1 MISDAKDDNILIKY
15 GTDYPSKGCC
25 IGDKD
30 TKKNWNNHQKDK
42 LFLQNLTN
50 WGKTGTGTITLTG
63 TGTIT
68 LTGTGTITITGTGTG
83 TITITLTLTR
93 EKREEFFNKG
103 TREDGTEGTEGKRE
117 KKGWENEKKLH
128 TQRFFGQ
135 KNFVVT
141 KFFLTFAMK
150 RQVKKTSII
159 KF

>member
-1 MISDAKDDNILIKY
+1 MGENGNGNDNVN
-15 GTDYPSKGCC
+15 GNEND
-25 IGDKD
+25 
-30 TKKNWNNHQKDK
+30 NDK
-42 LFLQNLTN
+42 LNVNLN
-50 WGKTGTGTITLTG
+50 
-63 TGTIT
+63 
-68 LTGTGTITITGTGTG
+68 
-83 TITITLTLTR
+83 
-93 EKREEFFNKG
+93 EREEGRIFNKG

-159 KF
+159 KA

>member
-1 MISDAKDDNILIKY
+1 MGENGNGNDN
-15 GTDYPSKGCC
+15 
-25 IGDKD
+25 
-30 TKKNWNNHQKDK
+30 NNVNV
-42 LFLQNLTN
+42 NLN
-50 WGKTGTGTITLTG
+50 
-63 TGTIT
+63 
-68 LTGTGTITITGTGTG
+68 
-83 TITITLTLTR
+83 
-93 EKREEFFNKG
+93 EREEGRVFLIKG

-159 KF
+159 KA